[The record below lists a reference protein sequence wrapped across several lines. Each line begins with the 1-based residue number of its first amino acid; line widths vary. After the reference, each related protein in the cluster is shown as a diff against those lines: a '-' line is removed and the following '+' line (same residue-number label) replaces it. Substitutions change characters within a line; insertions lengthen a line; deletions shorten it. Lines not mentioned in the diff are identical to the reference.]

1 MYQDNLVIVPVQT
14 INKSFIKSLNYALT
28 IGDNV
33 EVYHVSTDEEQTKK
47 LIEKYSAL
55 GIAAHLIIG
64 KIYEHTGLLFFRF
77 LPKKESIL
85 KVIRKSFW
93 DTLF

>member
-47 LIEKYSAL
+47 LIKKYSAL
-55 GIAAHLIIG
+55 GIAAHLII
-64 KIYEHTGLLFFRF
+64 ENA
-77 LPKKESIL
+77 SIHY
-85 KVIRKSFW
+85 I
-93 DTLF
+93 